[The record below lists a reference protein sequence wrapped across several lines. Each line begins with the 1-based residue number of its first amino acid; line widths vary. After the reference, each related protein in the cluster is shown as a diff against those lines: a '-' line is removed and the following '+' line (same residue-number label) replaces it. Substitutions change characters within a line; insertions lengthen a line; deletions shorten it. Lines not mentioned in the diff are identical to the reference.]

1 MGSME
6 QIRALREK
14 TGAGVVD
21 VKKAIDEAGGDEIKA
36 IEILRKRGQDKA
48 LKKSAR
54 EASEGIV
61 IAYVHSNNKVGALV
75 KLLCETDFVARNEEF
90 RELGRDIAMHIAAL
104 APLCIKSEEVPNSL
118 LDTERAIWREQLVS
132 EGKPSEMIDKI
143 LLGKEEKFRREN
155 ALLTQSF
162 VKDPG
167 KTIGDLITE
176 KIHKMGENIQVG
188 DFARYEM

>member
-104 APLCIKSEEVPNSL
+104 APLCVKSEEVPNSL

-162 VKDPG
+162 VKDPS

-176 KIHKMGENIQVG
+176 KIHKMGENIQIG
-188 DFARYEM
+188 DFTRYEM